1 MAKEMTEAQVQ
12 SSYHV
17 KNLTINGVP
26 RRVIGKP
33 EVTLLTVLRDQLKM
47 TGTKRGCDCGQCGVC
62 NVILNGKVVRACI
75 TRWKNV
81 PEFSQIIII

>member
-26 RRVIGKP
+26 RRVIGNP
-33 EVTLLTVLRDQLKM
+33 RS
-47 TGTKRGCDCGQCGVC
+47 R
-62 NVILNGKVVRACI
+62 
-75 TRWKNV
+75 
-81 PEFSQIIII
+81 FSPFFATS